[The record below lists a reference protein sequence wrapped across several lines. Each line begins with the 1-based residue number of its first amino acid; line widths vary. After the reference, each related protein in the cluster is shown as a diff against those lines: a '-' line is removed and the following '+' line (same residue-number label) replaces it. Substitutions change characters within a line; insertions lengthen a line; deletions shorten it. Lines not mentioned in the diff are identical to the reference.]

1 MISVVQQR
9 RMDDL
14 PLEHAIP
21 RCEGSPVLGLGTDIK
36 FLYYIFEPI
45 FALVGQGVEISVQ

>member
-1 MISVVQQR
+1 
-9 RMDDL
+9 MDDL

-45 FALVGQGVEISVQ
+45 FALVGQGVEIGVQ